1 MTLLVY
7 ASICATS
14 TAELVFAD
22 DDIARLVYFVVTRA
36 LANDLTTNEFQ

>member
-7 ASICATS
+7 ASIWATS

-22 DDIARLVYFVVTRA
+22 DDNARLLYFVVTRA

>member
-7 ASICATS
+7 ASISGTS
-14 TAELVFAD
+14 TSELVFAD
-22 DDIARLVYFVVTRA
+22 DDKARLLYCVVTRA